1 MVKNPPAKE
10 GDTGSVPGS
19 GRSPEKRI
27 ATHSSIPAWRIPK
40 RGDPG
45 RLQSMVSQRD
55 MTESCVQPSRYLNT
69 GFFFVFFLASL
80 TQLEAS

>member
-10 GDTGSVPGS
+10 GDTGSIPGS

-69 GFFFVFFLASL
+69 GFFLFFFWLP
-80 TQLEAS
+80 